1 MKQLGTD
8 ERLALLRVTMGFI
21 VFAAGLTKAF
31 GGVYPHAEALAL
43 AGFPVALGF
52 AWSIAIFEIIA
63 GILLMLGLFVRPV
76 AWLTA
81 LLMASTYALIF
92 SGRATASALITADP
106 ERLFLSAVL
115 LVFALA
121 VFFAL
126 QGPGK
131 HSLDARLKN

>member
-1 MKQLGTD
+1 MKRLGTD

-21 VFAAGLTKAF
+21 VLAAGVTKAF

-43 AGFPVALGF
+43 AGFPAPLVF
-52 AWSIAIFEIIA
+52 AWSIAVFEVFA
-63 GILLMLGLFVRPV
+63 GILLMIGLFVRPV

-115 LVFALA
+115 LVFVLA
-121 VFFAL
+121 IFFAL

-131 HSLDARLKN
+131 HSLDHRFE

>member
-1 MKQLGTD
+1 MKFGTD
-8 ERLALLRVTMGFI
+8 EQLAMLRVTVGLI
-21 VFAAGLTKAF
+21 VLAAGVTKAF
-31 GGVYPHAEALAL
+31 GGVYPHSEALAL
-43 AGFPVALGF
+43 AGFPTPLVF
-52 AWSIAIFEIIA
+52 AWSVAVFEIIA

-131 HSLDARLKN
+131 HSLDERLKN